1 MLTTSIQDSV
11 TQLDKI
17 DNLQDFS
24 DFLLTLKDHLGFDH
38 FTYAIFNSPN
48 VKVRD
53 PLVACSYQNE
63 WLDYYFSE
71 DCINCDP
78 IVRAAQKSHTPYI
91 WESLKKNKTE
101 QAFMQRAQDFG
112 ISKRGMTIPIRR
124 ANNELALVSVCA
136 NANKGQWNDLMN
148 YSVPIVRFIADYC
161 HDAFIEKFTEAVGE
175 SEEIKLTARE
185 RECLLWTARGKSNW
199 EIANILNV
207 AERTVTFH
215 IGNACTKL
223 GVNGRFQ
230 ATVKAIAHHIIYP

>member
-1 MLTTSIQDSV
+1 MLTTSIQDLV

-38 FTYAIFNSPN
+38 LTYAIFNSPN

-53 PLVACSYQNE
+53 PLVACSYQRE

-78 IVRAAQKSHTPYI
+78 IVRAAQTSHRPYS

-101 QAFMQRAQDFG
+101 QAFMQHAQDFG
-112 ISKRGMTIPIRR
+112 ISNRGMTIPIRR
-124 ANNELALVSVCA
+124 VNNELALVSICA
-136 NANKGQWNDLMN
+136 NANRRQWTDLMN
-148 YSVPIVRFIADYC
+148 YSVPVVRFIADYC
-161 HDAFIEKFTEAVGE
+161 HDTFMQKFTEAAGQGE
-175 SEEIKLTARE
+175 DVKLTTRE

-199 EIANILNV
+199 EIANILNI

-230 ATVKAIAHHIIYP
+230 ATVKAIAHHMIYP